1 MMSFAKEQTL
11 RKKEIS
17 RGVIG
22 VAALVGMSA
31 LIFLMLIYMN
41 PGLIEQLQ
49 TSTIGQII
57 VSINVF
63 AYLVGILVVEKL
75 ARFDF

>member
-1 MMSFAKEQTL
+1 MMGFAKEQNL

-17 RGVIG
+17 RGVFGIS
-22 VAALVGMSA
+22 ALVGMS
-31 LIFLMLIYMN
+31 IVIVLMLIYMN
-41 PGLIEQLQ
+41 PGLFQELQ
-49 TSTIGQII
+49 VSVIGQVI

-63 AYLVGILVVEKL
+63 AYLVGILVIEKL